1 MDFRGAD
8 LAMCGR
14 LAAQN
19 QWETSLYCLGIGLGK
34 VLVEM
39 VGVHVRLQDFFIGKV
54 AILCDEQV
62 ESARMNASTPLV
74 VLCLQQCS
82 SNPSCFMKFRSKS
95 KLHKLTEYEDSI
107 FN

>member
-1 MDFRGAD
+1 VVVLVFCFSSSSLCFSSTAMDFRGAD

-39 VGVHVRLQDFFIGKV
+39 VGVDVRRQSCVDRKSCDFV
-54 AILCDEQV
+54 
-62 ESARMNASTPLV
+62 
-74 VLCLQQCS
+74 
-82 SNPSCFMKFRSKS
+82 
-95 KLHKLTEYEDSI
+95 
-107 FN
+107 